1 MRLLE
6 HQAKKL
12 LAQFGLAFT
21 RSVVVSS
28 PEAAVDA
35 AKQLQNFSFF
45 TLHSAFVLKAQVPFG
60 GRGKAGAVRFAVTPD
75 DARREAG
82 ELLAMNLRGVQV
94 TSVSVEEKLAF
105 TREFYA
111 GVAWDTQAKLPVALL
126 SIAGGVE
133 VEQSSHEN
141 LARRAFDPWMGLS
154 PYIGR
159 EMAASVGLKGR
170 TLSGMG
176 AFLEKLAQAFLACDA
191 VTMEINPVVETT
203 DGVLIGLDAHVEIED
218 DAAYRQKER
227 LAAIGDIA
235 PTATGRAPT
244 ALELESQRIDAMD
257 HRGVAG
263 RVVEFDGDLAL
274 LIGGGGASLTVFDA
288 VRRHGGK
295 PANYCEVGGNPTEE
309 KVAALTALLLSK
321 KGVKKMAV
329 IMNVVNNTRAD
340 VMARGVL
347 MGIEKAGRKPSE
359 AISVF
364 RIPGSWEQEARDLL
378 AKAGVRALGR
388 EISLDESARLAV
400 QHVA

>member
-12 LAQFGLAFT
+12 IAGFGLALT
-21 RSVVVSS
+21 QPGLATSS
-28 PEAAVDA
+28 DA
-35 AKQLQNFSFF
+35 AAEAVRKLGGPC
-45 TLHSAFVLKAQVPFG
+45 VLKAQVPFG
-60 GRGKAGAVRFAVTPD
+60 GRGKAGAIRFAETPD

-82 ELLAMNLRGVQV
+82 ELFAMKLRGAAV

-105 TREFYA
+105 AREFYA

-126 SIAGGVE
+126 GVAGGVD
-133 VEQSSHEN
+133 VERSSDRT
-141 LARRAFDPWMGLS
+141 LSRRTFDPWTGLS
-154 PYIGR
+154 PHLGR
-159 EMAASVGLKGR
+159 EMAASVGLTGK

-176 AFLEKLAQAFLACDA
+176 GLLEKLAQAFLACDA
-191 VTMEINPVVETT
+191 VTMEINPVVETAE
-203 DGVLIGLDAHVEIED
+203 GVLVGLDAHVEIED

-227 LAAIGDIA
+227 MAALGEIV
-235 PTATGRAPT
+235 PTATGRPPT
-244 ALELESQRIDAMD
+244 ALEQEAQRIDAMD

-263 RVVEFDGDLAL
+263 RVVEFDGNLGL

-288 VRRHGGK
+288 IRRHGGK

-321 KGVKKMAV
+321 PGVKKMAV

-347 MGIEKAGRKPSE
+347 MGCEKAGRKPSE
-359 AISVF
+359 TISVF
-364 RIPGSWEQEARDLL
+364 RIPGSWERESRDLL
-378 AKAGVRALGR
+378 AQAGITALGR
-388 EISLDESARLAV
+388 EISLDAAARIAV
-400 QHVA
+400 EKTIPDVS